1 MPRNTIEGERMIA
14 TIAVNEQMEPPL
26 RILPQELRVPQN
38 KQNKTKQK
46 QVNNVYL
53 QQEAT

>member
-38 KQNKTKQK
+38 KQNKTTKQNK
-46 QVNNVYL
+46 
-53 QQEAT
+53 TKIG